1 VYPQCQCLGYLS
13 RLAIRQIKEKRNLIE
28 IRGSF
33 LFADLSGFTAMSDR
47 LSASGRLGSEELASA
62 INRIFDPLLEI
73 IFSYDG
79 DVIKFGG
86 DAVLVLF
93 AGEDHAYR
101 AAECGFS
108 LLESIGTSDKVTTSV
123 GDFPIAVHIGIS
135 CGSALSAIV
144 GSNEGRCD
152 HLFCGP
158 DVSLAYAAADRAAAG
173 ELLVTE
179 NCLPYLK
186 TCAGHISAAGRF
198 LRMNKPA
205 DNHNQCAIHDDE
217 AIDIEYSHT
226 KPFLAAG
233 LWEKITLSSDGKI
246 EGEHRHITTMFIGI
260 DGWHKNLVSRDVN
273 RGGYYGPV
281 NDHIVHLFSITEKY
295 GGNIVRLDL
304 TDAGEKALVL
314 FGAPVLR
321 ENAPVDALRAALEM
335 KKTTIDISRAL
346 PELLKIRI
354 GINSGI
360 SYVGDV
366 GGSLRREY
374 TAMGK
379 EVNLAAR
386 LMTKADWG
394 EIIAGPA
401 TLEMAGK
408 LFRTEVKG
416 RFSLKGVKEPVVLE
430 RVVAEK
436 SILARKKA
444 SLNLVGREKEIEVLD
459 RFVAGVSA
467 SKGGLVQIFGE
478 AGSGKSALMEKA
490 CSDLLRGRITV
501 LQTACFQ
508 HTSNTPLHPLGE
520 ILRKSMEI
528 GDEDSRKDRKRKLR
542 SALEKVGGLEWEGLV
557 CRLVGYTIKPTPEIS
572 NLSETAKR
580 NKTFQLIS
588 SLLLLCCDRNP
599 ACVVVDDLHWSDA
612 TTIEFLNSYAKI
624 LAENRIGFLLV
635 SRFSEHI
642 PRYHYGTIT
651 DLELLDDDS
660 SVRLFRSVLKR
671 EAPDEFVAEIVKAS
685 GGNPF
690 YLEEMAKAI
699 RDMGM
704 EAWSESMGVPDSVE
718 RVITARID
726 RLDEMVKTT
735 VRTASVI
742 GRIFGLE
749 DLIGIFPLPQNKSG
763 ILGYLDKSA
772 ALDITPLEHTEP
784 VVEYGFKHILTKEVA
799 YSGLSYKSRR
809 MLHLALARYY
819 RVCRRSRGLGP
830 ELIGYH
836 YERTETPISA
846 IPYYMLAGRAA
857 GRAFSNPEA
866 IFYFKKVLD
875 LLGPD
880 GNPKIICR
888 ANLGLGRVYK
898 LIGEYDKAEQHLK
911 ISSGSDA
918 NGEIWGSEA
927 LRELSELY
935 RIKSE
940 FDKASAV
947 LKQLLEIDEG
957 NPAYQAIYE
966 NGMGEIAR
974 RSGNLEPALNHFSL
988 GLRHKDDIEPGLA
1001 AQILNNMGI
1010 CLWMLGRLDEA
1021 LLKYEDAKEIYANR
1035 RDLQGIAKISNNSG
1049 IIREQKGNL
1058 AGAAESYREA
1068 AAVFERIGDIRS
1080 QGFCYGNLA
1089 TNFISRGLPDTA
1101 REHID
1106 RTLQLF
1112 EKIGDHGSY
1121 ALTIGNLADWYYLI
1135 GDHDAAMRVCER
1147 TVQLA
1152 DELKNDELICETN
1165 IRKARLMLMGDADK
1179 AVAMMKRAYKE
1190 SVKKKWHDLEL
1201 KAEFYLLEWEILN
1214 GRCENAES
1222 ALLKMSELKKKNP
1235 PPEFVC
1241 GIYKLGG
1248 LLQYI
1253 GGDRKAARISL
1264 MAAYSIA
1271 RKSDLVYDSLEI
1283 LNLYGS
1289 LWPGHEKPVE
1299 KKLKDLKLRI
1309 FENLDEPAIQL
1320 IKARLKRR
1328 LNLYYAQVGPVLKKR
1343 PTAVRI
1349 R

>member
-1 VYPQCQCLGYLS
+1 
-13 RLAIRQIKEKRNLIE
+13 
-28 IRGSF
+28 
-33 LFADLSGFTAMSDR
+33 MSDR
-47 LSASGRLGSEELASA
+47 LSASGRLGAEELASA

-73 IFSYDG
+73 IFSYGG

-93 AGEDHAYR
+93 AGEGHGKR

-108 LLESIGTSDKVTTSV
+108 LLESVGTSGKVSTSA
-123 GDFPIAVHIGIS
+123 GDFPIAVHIGVS

-144 GSNEGRCD
+144 GSDNGRRD

-179 NCLPYLK
+179 NCLPHLK
-186 TCAGHISAAGRF
+186 TFVGHTSSAGCFQRID
-198 LRMNKPA
+198 KPA
-205 DNHNQCAIHDDE
+205 DRCNQCAVHGNE
-217 AIDIEYSHT
+217 TIDIEHSRVR
-226 KPFLAAG
+226 PFLPAG
-233 LWEKITLSSDGKI
+233 LWEKMILASDGKI

-260 DGWHKNLVSRDVN
+260 DGWHKNLVSRDVD
-273 RGGYYGPV
+273 RGGCYGPV
-281 NDHIVHLFSITEKY
+281 NDHIVRLFAITEKY
-295 GGNIVRLDL
+295 GGNFVRLDL
-304 TDAGEKALVL
+304 TDESEKALVL

-321 ENAPVDALRAALEM
+321 ESAPVDALRAALEM
-335 KKTTIDISRAL
+335 KKTTIEISRAL
-346 PELLKIRI
+346 PKPLKIRI

-386 LMTKADWG
+386 LMAKADWG
-394 EIIAGPA
+394 EIIAGPV
-401 TLEMAGK
+401 TLKMAGK
-408 LFRTEVKG
+408 LFETETKG
-416 RFSLKGVKEPVVLE
+416 KFSLKGVREPVVLE
-430 RVVAEK
+430 RVLAERNV
-436 SILARKKA
+436 LARKKA
-444 SLNLVGREKEIEVLD
+444 SPNLVGREREIEVLD

-467 SKGGLVQIFGE
+467 GQGGVIQIFGE
-478 AGSGKSALMEKA
+478 AGSGKSILMEKA
-490 CSDLLRGRITV
+490 CSDLLKNGIAV

-520 ILRKSMEI
+520 ILRKGLEI
-528 GDEDSRKDRKRKLR
+528 GDEDSRQDRKRKLR
-542 SALEKVGGLEWEGLV
+542 AALEKVSALEWEGLL
-557 CRLVGYTIKPTPEIS
+557 CRLVGYAKKPTPEIS

-580 NKTFQLIS
+580 NRTFQLTS
-588 SLLLLCCDRNP
+588 SLLLGCCNEKP
-599 ACVVVDDLHWSDA
+599 ACIVVDDLHWSDA
-612 TTIEFLNSYAKI
+612 TTIEFLKSYART
-624 LAENRIGFLLV
+624 LAENRIGLLLV
-635 SRFSEHI
+635 SRFSERM
-642 PRYHYGTIT
+642 PRYDYATII
-651 DLELLDDDS
+651 DLELLDNDS
-660 SVRLFRSVLKR
+660 SARLFRSVLKR
-671 EAPDEFVAEIVKAS
+671 EAPDDFVAEIVKAS

-690 YLEEMAKAI
+690 YLEEMARAI
-699 RDMGM
+699 LDMGM

-742 GRIFGLE
+742 GRVFGLE
-749 DLIGIFPLPQNKSG
+749 DLIEIFPLPKNKSN
-763 ILGYLDKSA
+763 IPEYLDKSA

-784 VVEYGFKHILTKEVA
+784 AVEYGFKHILTKEVA

-809 MLHLALARYY
+809 MLHHALAGYY
-819 RVCRRSRGLGP
+819 RICRLSRGLGP

-836 YERTETPISA
+836 YERTETPVSA
-846 IPYYMLAGRAA
+846 VPYYLLAGRAA
-857 GRAFSNPEA
+857 GQAFSNPEA

-875 LLGPD
+875 LLGS
-880 GNPKIICR
+880 GSNPRMICR

-898 LIGEYDKAEQHLK
+898 LIGEYDKSEQHLK
-911 ISSGSDA
+911 IASRSGASV
-918 NGEIWGSEA
+918 EFWRSEA
-927 LRELSELY
+927 LKELSELY
-935 RIKSE
+935 RIRSE

-947 LKQLLEIDEG
+947 LRQLMEIDED
-957 NPAYQAIYE
+957 NPAYQAIYH

-974 RSGNLEPALNHFSL
+974 RSGNLEPALNHFSR
-988 GLRHKDDIEPGLA
+988 GLRYKDNIESGLA

-1010 CLWMLGRLDEA
+1010 CLWMLGRLNEA
-1021 LLKYEDAKEIYANR
+1021 LLKYEDAIDIYEEK

-1049 IIREQKGNL
+1049 IIQEQKGNL

-1106 RTLQLF
+1106 TTLKLF
-1112 EKIGDHGSY
+1112 EKIGDRGSF
-1121 ALTIGNLADWYYLI
+1121 ALTVGNLADWYYLI
-1135 GDHDAAMRVCER
+1135 GDADAAMQVCER
-1147 TVQLA
+1147 TIQLA

-1165 IRKARLMLMGDADK
+1165 IRKARLMFIDDTDDAL
-1179 AVAMMKRAYKE
+1179 AVMKRAYEE

-1201 KAEFYLLEWEILN
+1201 KAQFHLLEWEILN
-1214 GRCENAES
+1214 GQCENAES
-1222 ALLKMSELKKKNP
+1222 ALSKISKLKEKKPPSE
-1235 PPEFVC
+1235 FIC

-1253 GGDRKAARISL
+1253 RGDRETARISL
-1264 MAAYSIA
+1264 MAAYRIA

-1289 LWPGHEKPVE
+1289 LWPGHEGAVE
-1299 KKLKDLKLRI
+1299 KRLKDLKPRI
-1309 FENLDEPAIQL
+1309 FENLDEPT
-1320 IKARLKRR
+1320 IKMMEVRLERR
-1328 LNLYYAQVGPVLKKR
+1328 LNLYYAQANSDVKKQ
-1343 PTAVRI
+1343 PTVVKI